1 MANRKNL
8 AHSELVRARIRSAQ
22 LVNRLQAFVMGK
34 KDPKTK
40 RKIDLTPHQVTAALG
55 LLRKTIPDI
64 QSIEHL
70 GEVTAKVHVVSAEP
84 LSEAEWQA
92 QYGDGQP
99 LNG

>member
-8 AHSELVRARIRSAQ
+8 AHSELVRARIRSSQ
-22 LVNRLQAFVMGK
+22 LVNRLQGFVLGK
-34 KDPKTK
+34 KDSKTK
-40 RKIDLTPHQVTAALG
+40 RKIDLSPHQVAAALG

-70 GEVTAKVHVVSAEP
+70 GEVTAKVHMVSADP
-84 LSEAEWQA
+84 LTEAEWQ
-92 QYGDGQP
+92 QTYGGQP